1 MDPVT
6 IALLVSLGLTGLSTV
21 CSALATVVSDAGH
34 PRAAR
39 IINAF
44 AFNFGKAANDQE
56 LQDQIQSLPNQITK
70 RAAAISIV
78 FATLAGLYPLI
89 AFLVLWLSRG
99 VKQALGL
106 SREDGMEASY

>member
-44 AFNFGKAANDQE
+44 AFNFGKAANDQGR
-56 LQDQIQSLPNQITK
+56 Q
-70 RAAAISIV
+70 
-78 FATLAGLYPLI
+78 
-89 AFLVLWLSRG
+89 
-99 VKQALGL
+99 
-106 SREDGMEASY
+106 